1 MFIDATCLLLLLF
14 AAWKGWTAGFFSSLI
29 SFTGMFIGF
38 FIAMKC
44 STAVAVFLQSKEIT
58 DGRWAALLAFLLVL
72 VGVWLLLKLLAKLLS
87 GLAEAVMMGWLN
99 KTGGMILQLGL
110 YTILISGFLLLS
122 ERLSIISKEAIA
134 ESRIYPVVQPV
145 ATELMKKAGEWI
157 PWLQET
163 LSKENH
169 SVI

>member
-1 MFIDATCLLLLLF
+1 MFIDAICILLLLF
-14 AAWKGWTAGFFSSLI
+14 AAWKGWSAGFFSSLI

-44 STAVAVFLQSKEIT
+44 SAVVADYLQSKQIT
-58 DGRWAALLAFLLVL
+58 DGRWAAILAFILVI
-72 VGVWLLLKLLAKLLS
+72 VGVLLLLKLLAKLLS

-99 KTGGMILQLGL
+99 KSGGMILHLLL
-110 YTILISGFLLLS
+110 YFLLISGFIHLS
-122 ERLSIISKEAIA
+122 EKISLFSKETIA
-134 ESRIYPVVQPV
+134 ESRIYPIIQPV
-145 ATELMKKAGEWI
+145 APELMKKAGEWI

-163 LSKENH
+163 LSKDEG